1 MTEIHSTTSG
11 VEFVR
16 TPDARFDGLVDFPYE
31 PSYVDVEGLRMAYVD
46 EGPRDGP
53 VVLLLHGEPSWSYLY
68 RRMIPPLVAAGYR
81 CIAPDLIGFGRSDK
95 PIDVQAYTYNG
106 HVAWLHTFLD
116 AIDLPLGSH
125 LFVQD
130 WGGLL
135 GLRLVAERPDQ
146 FDRVAIGNTALPI
159 GESLGPGFDFWLE
172 FSQSDGFDDIG
183 ALFGRAI
190 QARQLTDAE
199 IAGYG
204 APFPEPVF
212 MAGAIAFP
220 TLVPI
225 TPDHGGVA
233 ENRAAWDG
241 ARTLG
246 SSGPHALVPR
256 RPGPRPP
263 RAELHRSHSRRG
275 RPAPCDVRTGR
286 ALHPGRPRRRG
297 RRRAHRLAGLI
308 PPPRR
313 ARRVTG

>member
-233 ENRAAWDG
+233 ENRAAWNVLERWDRPVLTLWCPGDQVLGHLAPSFIDRIPG
-241 ARTLG
+241 AAG
-246 SSGPHALVPR
+246 QPHATFE
-256 RPGPRPP
+256 PGGHFIQDDHGEEV
-263 RAELHRSHSRRG
+263 A
-275 RPAPCDVRTGR
+275 A
-286 ALHPGRPRRRG
+286 ALIAWLG
-297 RRRAHRLAGLI
+297 
-308 PPPRR
+308 
-313 ARRVTG
+313 

>member
-1 MTEIHSTTSG
+1 M
-11 VEFVR
+11 
-16 TPDARFDGLVDFPYE
+16 
-31 PSYVDVEGLRMAYVD
+31 
-46 EGPRDGP
+46 
-53 VVLLLHGEPSWSYLY
+53 LLLHGEPSWSYLY

-95 PIDVQAYTYNG
+95 PVDVEAYTYNG

-116 AIDLPLGSH
+116 AIELPLGSH

-146 FDRVAIGNTALPI
+146 FDRVAVGNTALPT
-159 GESLGPGFDFWLE
+159 GESLGPGFDSWLE

-199 IAGYG
+199 IAAYG
-204 APFPEPVF
+204 APFPERVF
-212 MAGAIAFP
+212 MAGAIVFP

-233 ENRAAWDG
+233 ENRAAWEVLERWDRPVLTLWCRGDQVLGHLAQDFIDRIPG
-241 ARTLG
+241 AAG
-246 SSGPHALVPR
+246 QPHATFE
-256 RPGPRPP
+256 PGGHFIQDDHGE
-263 RAELHRSHSRRG
+263 AV
-275 RPAPCDVRTGR
+275 AA
-286 ALHPGRPRRRG
+286 ALIAWLG
-297 RRRAHRLAGLI
+297 
-308 PPPRR
+308 
-313 ARRVTG
+313 